1 MTNKKSE
8 SRRYPWLGV
17 ALGGADR
24 LSSASGKALLD
35 ERLIGA
41 NGLQMHQATALEATF
56 GGLLLLL
63 RVFFWK
69 ISGKGGDDRPATEMP
84 ARSRR
89 ILSLMTFGVIGGDKA
104 LLFSALLFIP
114 FSVAGGIYYTV
125 PLLIP
130 VIAGFRSGSRGRAAL
145 LTLFAA
151 AAAVGVVL
159 LVQQDG
165 PAPGSGYLLGVIC
178 ALGAG
183 GLRTL
188 YLPVTDRLI
197 KGAGRYYTEKVIAW
211 STLSVGVLAGGIVM
225 LTGGLTF
232 LNWQLVL
239 WAMLVGLL
247 NNTLPRIIQMPARE
261 LAGDAVYSV
270 FLTASPLIATLVGL
284 AFLDTRLIPI
294 QWAGVVVI
302 TVAAAAVA
310 QMSFS
315 LRDRTHAPLIEL
327 SSATPEAVLQH
338 ALEERGKILETL
350 ERLTQEYGACEQAVL
365 QAERRVAEA
374 RLVKARADAKKAQT
388 AAAKTR
394 TEAERAATHAETA
407 AAQRDAA
414 EAAVRTAEEEV
425 RLAREKAPT
434 TPSS

>member
-1 MTNKKSE
+1 MTNQSSE
-8 SRRYPWLGV
+8 RKRYPWLGV

-35 ERLIGA
+35 NRLIGA
-41 NGLQMHQATALEATF
+41 NGLQVHQATALEATF

-63 RVFFWK
+63 RLFFWK
-69 ISGKGGDDRPATEMP
+69 LSGKGGDDRPAAEMP

-89 ILSLMTFGVIGGDKA
+89 KLSLMTFGVIGMDKA
-104 LLFSALLFIP
+104 LLFAALSFIP

-125 PLLIP
+125 PLSIP

-151 AAAVGVVL
+151 AAALGVVL
-159 LVQQDG
+159 LVQRDG
-165 PAPGSGYLLGVIC
+165 PASGSGYLLGVIC

-183 GLRTL
+183 VLRTL

-197 KGAGRYYTEKVIAW
+197 KGAGRFYTEKVIAW

-225 LTGGLTF
+225 LTGGFAF
-232 LNWQLVL
+232 LSWQIVL
-239 WAMLVGLL
+239 WALLVGLL

-261 LAGDAVYSV
+261 LAGDAVYAV

-294 QWAGVVVI
+294 QWAGVIVI

-315 LRDRTHAPLIEL
+315 LRDRGHAPLIEL

-338 ALEERGKILETL
+338 ALDERGKILETL
-350 ERLTQEYGACEQAVL
+350 ERLTQEYGDCEQAVA

-374 RLVKARADAKKAQT
+374 RLAKARADAKKAE
-388 AAAKTR
+388 AAAVKTR
-394 TEAERAATHAETA
+394 TEAERAAAQAQTA
-407 AAQRDAA
+407 AAHKDAA
-414 EAAVRTAEEEV
+414 EAAVRTAEEGV
-425 RLAREKAPT
+425 RLALEKAPAT
-434 TPSS
+434 SS

>member
-1 MTNKKSE
+1 MTNKNSE
-8 SRRYPWLGV
+8 RKRYPWLGV

-35 ERLIGA
+35 SRLIGA
-41 NGLQMHQATALEATF
+41 NGLQVHQATALEATF

-63 RVFFWK
+63 RIFFWK
-69 ISGKGGDDRPATEMP
+69 LSGKGGDDRPAVEMSV
-84 ARSRR
+84 RSRR
-89 ILSLMTFGVIGGDKA
+89 IWSLMTLGVIGFDKA
-104 LLFSALLFIP
+104 LLFAALSVIP
-114 FSVAGGIYYTV
+114 FSVVGGIYYTV

-130 VIAGFRSGSRGRAAL
+130 VLAGFRSGNRGRAGL

-151 AAAVGVVL
+151 AAAVGVAL
-159 LVQQDG
+159 LVQRDG
-165 PAPGSGYLLGVIC
+165 AAPGSGYPLGVIC

-197 KGAGRYYTEKVIAW
+197 KGAGRFYTETVIAW
-211 STLSVGVLAGGIVM
+211 STLCVGLLAGGIVM
-225 LTGGLTF
+225 LTGGFAF
-232 LNWQLVL
+232 LNWEIVL

-247 NNTLPRIIQMPARE
+247 NNTLTRIIQMPARE
-261 LAGDAVYSV
+261 LAGDAVYAV

-310 QMSFS
+310 QMSLS
-315 LRDRTHAPLIEL
+315 LKDRSPAPLIEL

-338 ALEERGKILETL
+338 ALEERGKVLETL
-350 ERLTQEYGACEQAVL
+350 ERLTQEYADCEAAVAL
-365 QAERRVAEA
+365 AERRVAEA
-374 RLVKARADAKKAQT
+374 RLAKARADAKKAEAT
-388 AAAKTR
+388 EVKAR
-394 TEAERAATHAETA
+394 TEAEKATAQAATA
-407 AAQRDAA
+407 AAQKEAA

-425 RLAREKAPT
+425 RRAQAKAPT
-434 TPSS
+434 ASS

>member
-1 MTNKKSE
+1 MTNQSSE
-8 SRRYPWLGV
+8 RRRYPWLGV

-24 LSSASGKALLD
+24 FSSASGKALLD
-35 ERLIGA
+35 NRLIGA
-41 NGLQMHQATALEATF
+41 NGLQVHQATALEATF

-63 RVFFWK
+63 RLVFW
-69 ISGKGGDDRPATEMP
+69 KGGDEPTTEMP

-89 ILSLMTFGVIGGDKA
+89 IWSLLTFGVIGIDKA
-104 LLFSALLFIP
+104 LLFAALAIIP

-130 VIAGFRSGSRGRAAL
+130 VIAGFRHGSRGRAAL

-159 LVQQDG
+159 LVQRDG
-165 PAPGSGYLLGVIC
+165 PASGSGYLIGVIC

-183 GLRTL
+183 VLRTL

-197 KGAGRYYTEKVIAW
+197 QGAGRFYTEKVIAW
-211 STLSVGVLAGGIVM
+211 STLSVGLIAGGIVM
-225 LTGGLTF
+225 LTGGFAF
-232 LNWQLVL
+232 LSWPIVL
-239 WAMLVGLL
+239 WALLVGLL

-261 LAGDAVYSV
+261 LAGDAVYAV

-284 AFLDTRLIPI
+284 AFLDTQLIPI
-294 QWAGVVVI
+294 QWAGVIVI

-315 LRDRTHAPLIEL
+315 LRDRSHAPLIEL

-338 ALEERGKILETL
+338 ALDERATILETL
-350 ERLTQEYGACEQAVL
+350 ERLTQEYGDCEKAVAK
-365 QAERRVAEA
+365 AEHKVAEA
-374 RLVKARADAKKAQT
+374 RLAKARADAKKAT
-388 AAAKTR
+388 ATAAKTR
-394 TEAERAATHAETA
+394 AEADRATGQAEA
-407 AAQRDAA
+407 AEAQKDAA
-414 EAAVRTAEEEV
+414 EAAVRTAEEGV
-425 RLAREKAPT
+425 RLAQEKAPAT
-434 TPSS
+434 SS

>member
-1 MTNKKSE
+1 M
-8 SRRYPWLGV
+8 

-35 ERLIGA
+35 SRLIGA
-41 NGLQMHQATALEATF
+41 NGLLVQQATALEATF

-63 RVFFWK
+63 RLAFWR
-69 ISGKGGDDRPATEMP
+69 GGDDAPAEGMP
-84 ARSRR
+84 ARARR
-89 ILSLMTFGVIGGDKA
+89 IWSLLTFGVIGADKA
-104 LLFSALLFIP
+104 LLFAALALIP

-145 LTLFAA
+145 LALFAA
-151 AAAVGVVL
+151 SAAVGVVL
-159 LVQQDG
+159 LVQKDG
-165 PAPGSGYLLGVIC
+165 PAPGGGYLLGVLC

-183 GLRTL
+183 CLRTL

-197 KGAGRYYTEKVIAW
+197 QGAGRLHTEKVIAW
-211 STLSVGVLAGGIVM
+211 STLCVGLLAGGIAL
-225 LTGGLTF
+225 LTRGFAF
-232 LNWQLVL
+232 LNWQVVL
-239 WAMLVGLL
+239 WAVLVGLL

-261 LAGDAVYSV
+261 HAGDEVYAV

-284 AFLDTRLIPI
+284 AFLEARLAPI

-315 LRDRTHAPLIEL
+315 LRERTHAPLVEL

-338 ALEERGKILETL
+338 ALDERGKVLETL
-350 ERLTQEYGACEQAVL
+350 ERLTLEYAACEQAVA

-374 RLVKARADAKKAQT
+374 RLAKARADARKAAGAAFKIQTEAARLAAQAQT
-388 AAAKTR
+388 AAA
-394 TEAERAATHAETA
+394 
-407 AAQRDAA
+407 QQSSA
-414 EAAVRTAEEEV
+414 EAAVRAAEEAV
-425 RLAREKAPT
+425 RIAQEKAPT
-434 TPSS
+434 MST

>member
-1 MTNKKSE
+1 MTTNKNSE
-8 SRRYPWLGV
+8 RRRYPWLGV

-35 ERLIGA
+35 NRLIGA
-41 NGLQMHQATALEATF
+41 NGLQVQQATALEATF

-63 RVFFWK
+63 RLVFWR
-69 ISGKGGDDRPATEMP
+69 GGDDRPAAGMP

-89 ILSLMTFGVIGGDKA
+89 IWSLMTFGVIGMDKA
-104 LLFSALLFIP
+104 LLFAALSFIP
-114 FSVAGGIYYTV
+114 FSVTGGIYYTV

-159 LVQQDG
+159 LVQRDG
-165 PAPGSGYLLGVIC
+165 PAAGSGYLLGVTC

-183 GLRTL
+183 VLRTL

-197 KGAGRYYTEKVIAW
+197 QGAGRFYTEKVIAW
-211 STLSVGVLAGGIVM
+211 STLSVGLIAGGIVM
-225 LTGGLTF
+225 LTGGFAF
-232 LNWQLVL
+232 LSWPIVL
-239 WAMLVGLL
+239 WALLVGLL

-261 LAGDAVYSV
+261 LAGDAVYAV

-294 QWAGVVVI
+294 QWAGVIVI

-315 LRDRTHAPLIEL
+315 LRDRSHAPLIEL

-338 ALEERGKILETL
+338 ALDERGKILETL
-350 ERLTQEYGACEQAVL
+350 ERLTQEYGDCEKAVAL
-365 QAERRVAEA
+365 AERKVAEA
-374 RLVKARADAKKAQT
+374 RLAKARADARKAEAT
-388 AAAKTR
+388 AVKTRAEAEKAAAQ
-394 TEAERAATHAETA
+394 AETA
-407 AAQRDAA
+407 AAQKNAA
-414 EAAVRTAEEEV
+414 EAAVRTAEEGV
-425 RLAREKAPT
+425 RLAQEKAPT
-434 TPSS
+434 TSS